1 MSLVGV
7 VEDMRS
13 HIKCSICPETLS
25 TPILLICGH
34 RFCKE
39 CLLKVCPD
47 TSITCP
53 ACGAQTSG
61 NAQNLPHDT
70 QIQNVIN
77 GIKRIESM
85 IEKSKNCA
93 LCVGTPADVRCLD
106 CQAYLCETCHV
117 DHSNKHYGKN
127 HIVVKDDPF
136 LICTKHGKD
145 LAYVCGDCH
154 ELVCFCCLLDGCK
167 RHKYATAGEAL
178 GKYFVIREKCE
189 GDAEFISAN
198 YTTLKEK
205 LHSNF
210 EAVSTSIQK
219 FSDDMISSIKKES
232 ETMIK
237 YLKKMESNALDI
249 LEPSKTAADGL
260 KEYSDTELEECRH
273 EVPVGLLENLPSI
286 LRPEVHLSTDS
297 YVLEDIRFEPNT
309 NTSIG
314 SVRIALSR
322 SESNTSD
329 CRFPRLYGSQR
340 VGIKSGETHSDVG
353 QFSFILDPAAKESTI
368 ASLFTDPDDVL
379 WTLRDLFEQKTE

>member
-1 MSLVGV
+1 MSLAGV

-13 HIKCSICPETLS
+13 HIKCSMCPETLS
-25 TPILLICGH
+25 TPIMLNCGH

-39 CLLKVCPD
+39 YLLKVCPD
-47 TSITCP
+47 TSITC
-53 ACGAQTSG
+53 GTQTSG
-61 NAQNLPHDT
+61 NAQNLPHDA
-70 QIQNVIN
+70 QIENVIN
-77 GIKRIESM
+77 GIKRIES
-85 IEKSKNCA
+85 KSKNCA
-93 LCVGTPADVRCLD
+93 LCVRTAAKVRCLD
-106 CQAYLCETCHV
+106 CQAYLCETCHA
-117 DHSNKHYGKN
+117 DHSNVHYGKN
-127 HIVVKDDPF
+127 HIVVKDHPF
-136 LICTKHGKD
+136 LICTKHEKD
-145 LAYVCGDCH
+145 LAYVCEDCH

-178 GKYFVIREKCE
+178 GKYFVIREQCE
-189 GDAEFISAN
+189 GDAKFIKAN

-205 LHSNF
+205 LQSNF

-219 FSDDMISSIKKES
+219 YSDDMISSIKKET

-260 KEYSDTELEECRH
+260 IEYSDTELEECRH
-273 EVPVGLLENLPSI
+273 KVPVGLLENLPSI
-286 LRPEVHLSTDS
+286 LRPVVHLSTDS

-329 CRFPRLYGSQR
+329 CSFPRMYGSQR
-340 VGIKSGETHSDVG
+340 VGIKVGSTGEIHDDVG
-353 QFSFILDPAAKESTI
+353 KFSFILDPAAKESTI

-379 WTLRDLFEQKTE
+379 WTLHDLFEQKTE